1 MAEQQEQRQ
10 PRPPQPEWSQAIERL
25 GTIAAQGSDLS
36 NLAESSHNNTA
47 RLYATV
53 GQLLDLV
60 QRLNTSRITAEQV
73 IGAATQAGNMQ
84 RADVQRLQQA
94 LSAGPS
100 QEEIQEI
107 SQRAADA
114 VARAPAGGA
123 KKRRR
128 RGGYKR
134 SPTSGERRI
143 VSGSTRRKRASR
155 GKRSKRS
162 PTKKRTRTRT
172 GGRRRR

>member
-1 MAEQQEQRQ
+1 MTEQQ
-10 PRPPQPEWSQAIERL
+10 PNWSQAIEQL
-25 GTIAAQGSDLS
+25 GTIARQNSTIS
-36 NLAESSHNNTA
+36 NLAQTSHDNTR
-47 RLYATV
+47 RLYGIV

-60 QRLNTSRITAEQV
+60 QRLNTGRLSAEQV
-73 IGAATQAGNMQ
+73 IDAARQAGEMQ
-84 RADVQRLQQA
+84 QRDVQRIREA
-94 LSAGPS
+94 LATGPS
-100 QEEIQEI
+100 QEEIGDI
-107 SQRAADA
+107 TRRAANA
-114 VARAPAGGA
+114 ITQAPQPPGGGA

-143 VSGSTRRKRASR
+143 ISGSTRRKRSSR